1 MDETYR
7 QLTDLLVDFFDDD
20 DIVATPDMT
29 AADVDGWDS
38 LAHVSLVLAIE
49 KKFKVRF
56 AASEIASFKT
66 VGDMVSCIDSKL
78 AERSV

>member
-1 MDETYR
+1 MEAIYG
-7 QLTDLLVDFFDDD
+7 QLTELMVDFFDDD
-20 DIVATPDMT
+20 DIIAAPQMT

-49 KKFKVRF
+49 KKFKIKF

-66 VGDMVSCIDSKL
+66 VGDMASCINSKL
-78 AERSV
+78 SNS